1 MPALLTLD
9 ANKMRAAQPRA
20 AFTRREGSLI
30 EAARTPR
37 QVQRWLRGVPYNRE
51 RRGESL
57 RSFRGVLQRG
67 RAHCL
72 EAVFVALTVMHQ
84 HGWPTWVLDIESQ
97 DGLDHVLFLYQRD
110 GRWGTVARS
119 RDEGLHGRPAV
130 YRSVAALV
138 ESYMDPYVD
147 ATGRIVGYGVAD
159 LDQLVRTDWRFGEGD
174 VWAVEKALLRMPH
187 QRIVMPAARYTA
199 VRDRYAELYERWGKP
214 TARTVRRW
222 YGAQVEGW
230 W

>member
-1 MPALLTLD
+1 
-9 ANKMRAAQPRA
+9 MRAPHPLES
-20 AFTRREGSLI
+20 FTRRERALI
-30 EAARTPR
+30 DAVHTPR
-37 QVQRWLRGVPYNRE
+37 QMQRWLRDVPYNRE
-51 RRGESL
+51 RRGPSL
-57 RSFRGVLQRG
+57 RSFRGVLSRG

-72 EAVFVALTVMHQ
+72 EAVFVALTVLHQ

-97 DGLDHVLFLYQRD
+97 DGLDHVLFLYERA

-130 YRSVAALV
+130 FRSVEALV

-147 ATGRIVGYGVAD
+147 ATGRVVGYGVAD
-159 LDQLVRTDWRFGEGD
+159 LDQLVRTDWRFGDGD
-174 VWAVEKALLRMPH
+174 MWAVEKALLRMPH
-187 QRIVMPAARYTA
+187 KRIVMPGARYRA
-199 VRDRYAELYERWGKP
+199 VRDRYDELHARWGKP

-222 YGAQVEGW
+222 YGTQVEQW